1 MTSPNKFQM
10 DRNPI

>member
-1 MTSPNKFQM
+1 M